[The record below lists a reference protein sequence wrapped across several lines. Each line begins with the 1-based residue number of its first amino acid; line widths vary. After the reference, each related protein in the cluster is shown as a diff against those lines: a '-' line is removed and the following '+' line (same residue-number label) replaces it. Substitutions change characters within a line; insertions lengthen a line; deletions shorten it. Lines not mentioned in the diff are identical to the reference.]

1 MLSDLKNRMGTLAV
15 ASVAIV
21 GLSMAPFG
29 GTSALGAT
37 FTWTGN
43 GDKTTFSDPANWD
56 SLPPNDST
64 ADLIATEP
72 SIKQFR
78 TQTDLKRHATA

>member
-29 GTSALGAT
+29 GTAG
-37 FTWTGN
+37 TGRTLQERPFN
-43 GDKTTFSDPANWD
+43 MMPPKVGVHRQKTNNFQ
-56 SLPPNDST
+56 
-64 ADLIATEP
+64 
-72 SIKQFR
+72 K
-78 TQTDLKRHATA
+78 

>member
-37 FTWTGN
+37 FT
-43 GDKTTFSDPANWD
+43 
-56 SLPPNDST
+56 
-64 ADLIATEP
+64 
-72 SIKQFR
+72 
-78 TQTDLKRHATA
+78 